1 MLLDFIAEPDRADDR
16 GRRRR
21 LRSRRAVSRCSPAR
35 PATFYV
41 WHDQQAG
48 ALKSSLTSLGAD
60 ELLFGAEYEPCSE
73 LGPIVEEFLAD
84 PSPGFVAWSA
94 LEPGS
99 ADEAGPPFPPFSVWV
114 RTISQDLVS
123 KLKGVSLRNL
133 PVLVVDRGQSW
144 RRRRSSGGSKT
155 GSGS

>member
-1 MLLDFIAEPDRADDR
+1 MLLDFIAELATEEYLLEPADHLAEVR
-16 GRRRR
+16 QNTWSLGASPEERTR
-21 LRSRRAVSRCSPAR
+21 LRTEEVVAAFEAVAR
-35 PATFYV
+35 SLDARLREPATFYV

-60 ELLFGAEYEPCSE
+60 ELLFSAEYEPCGE

-99 ADEAGPPFPPFSVWV
+99 ADEPDPPFPPFSVWV
-114 RTISQDLVS
+114 RPIS
-123 KLKGVSLRNL
+123 
-133 PVLVVDRGQSW
+133 
-144 RRRRSSGGSKT
+144 
-155 GSGS
+155 